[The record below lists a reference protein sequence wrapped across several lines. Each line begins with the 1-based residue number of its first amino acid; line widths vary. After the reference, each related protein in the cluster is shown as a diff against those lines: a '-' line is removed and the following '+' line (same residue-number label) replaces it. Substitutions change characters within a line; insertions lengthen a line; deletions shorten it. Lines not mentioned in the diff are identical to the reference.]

1 MNIQLKI
8 HTVFCEHKQSPQTPL
23 MNYAKKQ
30 KLFLSL
36 RKNSLTL
43 DLSSHHQNSFRFLTI
58 SFRCAKVLTDMVKKK
73 IAQAPGEGSFSTC
86 RGKRID
92 HVTFSTMC
100 SNIPAKNTILPLGYH
115 CNIKPDNTK
124 KCDLPGCNISTPNES
139 WSILTGCFHSF
150 HYKNNVLMSPLL
162 VHCTKTF
169 CKRKYKRLVNC
180 KRSHFTASCN

>member
-1 MNIQLKI
+1 MLSSESGSCSLAFKDVITIRHLLFGSTCVYTGEIIHGIFINCSKITLLSLMNIQLKI

-73 IAQAPGEGSFSTC
+73 LHRPRE
-86 RGKRID
+86 R
-92 HVTFSTMC
+92 
-100 SNIPAKNTILPLGYH
+100 
-115 CNIKPDNTK
+115 
-124 KCDLPGCNISTPNES
+124 
-139 WSILTGCFHSF
+139 
-150 HYKNNVLMSPLL
+150 VLFLRAEAREL
-162 VHCTKTF
+162 IV
-169 CKRKYKRLVNC
+169 
-180 KRSHFTASCN
+180 